1 MINGVFDEKNWPG
14 HQNERQGRLHQRE
27 WYSDFWTREPV
38 CFSAS
43 SLLQKTDEIAA
54 LVECFGGVIIH
65 LSDQLLSS
73 QELLAFASK
82 LGKPIPET
90 VPAVQKYVEYDSVL
104 NLRREHGLEDNV
116 DVQPFATNAITLH
129 TEGSRNPVERQP
141 RLLVFQCRET
151 AAAGQGGQ
159 TVLVRMDDVFRHLSE
174 SSAKILSRTKYVS
187 PPGSPA
193 IIREVSGR
201 PTFSFRDFKVDPL
214 EWTYEGHEADG
225 AESVNHAISEAL
237 VAMYRV
243 PWTGVHWHTRAL
255 VILSN
260 FHFFHGRTAI
270 VSQTERH
277 LQRVRL
283 L

>member
-1 MINGVFDEKNWPG
+1 VD
-14 HQNERQGRLHQRE
+14 R
-27 WYSDFWTREPV
+27 
-38 CFSAS
+38 
-43 SLLQKTDEIAA
+43 
-54 LVECFGGVIIH
+54 FGGVIIH
-65 LSDQLLSS
+65 LADHLLSS
-73 QELLAFASK
+73 RELLDFASK
-82 LGKPIPET
+82 LGQPMPET
-90 VPAVQKYVEYDSVL
+90 APAVQKYVEYDSVL
-104 NLRREHGLEDNV
+104 NLRREYGLEENAE
-116 DVQPFATNAITLH
+116 VQPFATNAITLH

-159 TVLVRMDDVFRHLSE
+159 TVLVRMDDVFQCLSD
-174 SSAKILSRTKYVS
+174 SSARILRQTKYVS
-187 PPGSPA
+187 PPGCPF
-193 IIREVSGR
+193 IIREVNGR
-201 PTFSFRDFKVDPL
+201 PTFSFRDFKVEPL
-214 EWTYEGHEADG
+214 EWTYAGLASDD

-237 VAMYRV
+237 VGMYGA
-243 PWTGVHWHTRAL
+243 PWTGVHWHTKVL